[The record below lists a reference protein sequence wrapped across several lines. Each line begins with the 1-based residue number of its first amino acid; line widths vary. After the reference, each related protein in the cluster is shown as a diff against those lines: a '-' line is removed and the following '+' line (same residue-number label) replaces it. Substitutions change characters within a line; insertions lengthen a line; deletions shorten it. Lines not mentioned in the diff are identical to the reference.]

1 MRRTKGFTLIEML
14 AVLVILVTLAAI
26 VIPRFINAGTRSREA
41 ALRQTLAEVRN
52 AISIFRNDTGYYPQQ
67 LSDLAAT
74 TAPSPGLRSLG
85 AAPAYR
91 PEPTT
96 TVPIWTSCPSAPSP
110 SSRCNIIAIPKRV
123 PGMCVARPPHAH
135 WTAHATTLGKW
146 GA

>member
-67 LSDLAAT
+67 LSDLTAT
-74 TAPSPGLRSLG
+74 TAPAQGYDKWGQLQRIDPSGLPRSLSG
-85 AAPAYR
+85 QAAHLPHLQAAAA
-91 PEPTT
+91 
-96 TVPIWTSCPSAPSP
+96 ILSQSP
-110 SSRCNIIAIPKRV
+110 NGC
-123 PGMCVARPPHAH
+123 
-135 WTAHATTLGKW
+135 LGC
-146 GA
+146 A

>member
-67 LSDLAAT
+67 LSDLTAT
-74 TAPSPGLRSLG
+74 TAPAQATINGGNCSGSTR
-85 AAPAYR
+85 R
-91 PEPTT
+91 TT
-96 TVPIWTSCPSAPSP
+96 TVPIWTSCPFAPSP

-123 PGMCVARPPHAH
+123 PGMCVAHPPHAH